1 MNNFEF
7 QNPVKVIFGKGQIAR
22 LADEIADDTRILLT
36 YGGGSIM
43 KNGVYAQV
51 KEALKGYDV
60 IEFGGIEANPDYN
73 TLIKA
78 VAVCKEQN
86 VDMLLAV
93 GGGSVIDGTKFI
105 AAGACYEG
113 DPWDLLSDPS
123 LIKSALPL
131 ASVLTL
137 PATGSE
143 MNNGGVISR
152 RDRNEKF
159 AFSSPET
166 FPLFSILDPTV
177 IYSLPKRQ
185 IANGIVDTFAHTLE
199 QYLTTNISTLVM
211 DRWAEGLLQTLVEI
225 APKLI
230 ENHEDYDLCAN
241 FMLTATMALN
251 GFIAM
256 GVDQD
261 WTTHMIGHEL
271 TALHGL
277 DHGVTLAIVYPGV
290 MSVLR
295 KAKRA
300 KLLQYGSRVW
310 GINQGTDDERIDEAI
325 RRTESFFQSL
335 GIKTRLADYGIGD
348 ETIKTIADRF
358 RQRGW
363 KLGEAHVTPDQVEV
377 ILNTVKQ

>member
-1 MNNFEF
+1 
-7 QNPVKVIFGKGQIAR
+7 
-22 LADEIADDTRILLT
+22 
-36 YGGGSIM
+36 
-43 KNGVYAQV
+43 
-51 KEALKGYDV
+51 
-60 IEFGGIEANPDYN
+60 
-73 TLIKA
+73 
-78 VAVCKEQN
+78 
-86 VDMLLAV
+86 
-93 GGGSVIDGTKFI
+93 
-105 AAGACYEG
+105 
-113 DPWDLLSDPS
+113 
-123 LIKSALPL
+123 
-131 ASVLTL
+131 
-137 PATGSE
+137 
-143 MNNGGVISR
+143 
-152 RDRNEKF
+152 
-159 AFSSPET
+159 
-166 FPLFSILDPTV
+166 
-177 IYSLPKRQ
+177 
-185 IANGIVDTFAHTLE
+185 
-199 QYLTTNISTLVM
+199 M

-225 APKLI
+225 APKLM
-230 ENHEDYDLCAN
+230 ENHEDYNLCAN

-295 KAKRA
+295 KSKRE
-300 KLLQYGSRVW
+300 KLLQYGNRVW
-310 GINQGTDDERIDEAI
+310 NINQGSDDERIDEAI

-348 ETIKTIADRF
+348 KTIKTIVDRF